1 MKHVG
6 KMAESLPPLV
16 PRRRVKRGVAPAAAA
31 PVAVHGCEGRRVV
44 GSDGRGGGEGA
55 EVGVAVA
62 GRVAG
67 VAHVEGGTA
76 VDGVAVL
83 SGLKRGQKDDRYDLR

>member
-1 MKHVG
+1 
-6 KMAESLPPLV
+6 MAESPSLV
-16 PRRRVKRGVAPAAAA
+16 PRGGVKRGVAPVSPVA
-31 PVAVHGCEGRRVV
+31 VAVHGGEGRRAV
-44 GSDGRGGGEGA
+44 GVDDGGGGGEGA